1 MKTMAAKIIM
11 AIFKYQQGRCTK
23 IKVQYSLTETDKQK
37 PKLEYI
43 YILWRKTES
52 RSIRTLKAFVYH

>member
-37 PKLEYI
+37 PKLRIHI
-43 YILWRKTES
+43 YFVTKNRK
-52 RSIRTLKAFVYH
+52 